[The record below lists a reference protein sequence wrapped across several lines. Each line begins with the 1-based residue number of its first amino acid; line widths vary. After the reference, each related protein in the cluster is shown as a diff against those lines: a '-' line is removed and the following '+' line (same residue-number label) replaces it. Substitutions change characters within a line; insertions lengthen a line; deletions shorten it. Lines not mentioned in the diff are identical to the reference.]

1 MMNFYYV
8 LGASLPSLG
17 DLKTWVTTE
26 GGNAVAIVL
35 VLFGVY
41 YLFKQDI
48 GRLIGF
54 FVAGAFVFFAVGNPE
69 RLLGQLAEIASK
81 VFGG

>member
-1 MMNFYYV
+1 MMNLLPI
-8 LGASLPSLG
+8 LGASLPTLG
-17 DLKTWVTTE
+17 DLKSWVTTE

-35 VLFGVY
+35 VIFGVF

-54 FVAGAFVFFAVGNPE
+54 VVAGAFVFFAVGSPE
-69 RLLGQLAEIASK
+69 RLLGQLAELASK